1 MELEFEIF
9 TLDLKTEIK
18 KEEVRKRKRMEYIMG
33 FDEEDEDDREVPVP
47 RKLEEEEVKPLRT
60 RGGGGGGLSS
70 SSRRV
75 KETPGFDTD
84 LRALDDLLRELRV
97 LRRNDIPP
105 ADEGTGTKS
114 DSENSRK
121 CRALVREQYSNS
133 VRGKAQVPPSSS
145 SAQFAKQT
153 RQACLEMLEEVEKSE
168 GLSSDYGYK
177 ERRGLEV
184 KLSLAASQLE
194 NTKFKYQ

>member
-1 MELEFEIF
+1 
-9 TLDLKTEIK
+9 
-18 KEEVRKRKRMEYIMG
+18 MEYIMG

-47 RKLEEEEVKPLRT
+47 RKLEEEVKPLRT
-60 RGGGGGGLSS
+60 KEGGGGGLSSSSSS

-145 SAQFAKQT
+145 STQFAKQT
-153 RQACLEMLEEVEKSE
+153 RQSCLEMLEEVEKSE

-177 ERRGLEV
+177 ERRSLEV

>member
-1 MELEFEIF
+1 
-9 TLDLKTEIK
+9 
-18 KEEVRKRKRMEYIMG
+18 MEYII
-33 FDEEDEDDREVPVP
+33 DYDDDDDDREVPIP
-47 RKLEEEEVKPLRT
+47 RQLEEDKSSRLK
-60 RGGGGGGLSS
+60 GSGLFLPS
-70 SSRRV
+70 SSRRG

-84 LRALDDLLRELRV
+84 IRALDDLLRELRV
-97 LRRNDIPP
+97 LRRNDIP
-105 ADEGTGTKS
+105 AAEDGGGSTKS

-153 RQACLEMLEEVEKSE
+153 RQSCLEMLEEIEKGE
-168 GLSSDYGYK
+168 GLSGDYGYK
-177 ERRGLEV
+177 ERRALEV